1 VLDFDR
7 LPLFI
12 AGFLHLLR
20 PSAAMNQPVS
30 VFPDPPEDIIESL
43 EVKYREDPVYE
54 EYDGQVGNDEVIPK
68 YDIQVQVMGHKS
80 SFWGLDNSW
89 KYFHE

>member
-1 VLDFDR
+1 M
-7 LPLFI
+7 
-12 AGFLHLLR
+12 LR

-54 EYDGQVGNDEVIPK
+54 EYDGQVGNDEIVSQ
-68 YDIQVQVMGHKS
+68 DNAQVQVMRHKS
-80 SFWGLDNSW
+80 SFLGA
-89 KYFHE
+89 